1 MDLELL
7 FIINQTN
14 LLKCTYI
21 LKRLLLQNYDLKIIL
36 TAQGQVN
43 NKELAQVKFC
53 FIASLFHLYMKNND
67 YLIRSYKK
75 FARKLK
81 KRQEDYLK

>member
-53 FIASLFHLYMKNND
+53 FIASLFYLYMKNND